1 MADTPPPKHEPKDP
15 NIEAGYQGQEYGID
29 ADEPHPQP
37 SELVR
42 EHEAYVKKL
51 GHRTAPETDLGEPA
65 QEMPD
70 PPERV

>member
-1 MADTPPPKHEPKDP
+1 MADTPPPKTDAQDP
-15 NIEAGYQGQEYGID
+15 NIEAGYRGQEYGID

-42 EHEAYVKKL
+42 EHEAYVKAT
-51 GHRTAPETDLGEPA
+51 GHKTAPDTDLGEPA

-70 PPERV
+70 PPDRV

>member
-1 MADTPPPKHEPKDP
+1 MADTPPPKADPQDP
-15 NIEAGYQGQEYGID
+15 NIEAGYRGQEYGID

-37 SELVR
+37 SELVK

-65 QEMPD
+65 EETPD

>member
-1 MADTPPPKHEPKDP
+1 MADTPPPKPTAEDP
-15 NIEAGYQGQEYGID
+15 NVQAGYQGQEYGID

-42 EHEAYVKKL
+42 EHEAYVKATGRK
-51 GHRTAPETDLGEPA
+51 TAPDTDLGEPA

-70 PPERV
+70 PPEKV